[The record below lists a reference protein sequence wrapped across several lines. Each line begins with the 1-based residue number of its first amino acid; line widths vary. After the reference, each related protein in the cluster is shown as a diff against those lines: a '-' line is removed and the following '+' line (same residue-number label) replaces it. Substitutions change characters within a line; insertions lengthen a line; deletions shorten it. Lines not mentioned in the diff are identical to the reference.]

1 MTLNL
6 YFIYKES
13 GQMLGGAR
21 LSDFNS
27 MAKIRVKSGVSS
39 P

>member
-1 MTLNL
+1 
-6 YFIYKES
+6 
-13 GQMLGGAR
+13 MLDGAR

-39 P
+39 LDQSD